1 MRPTLYEIAQQ
12 AGVSIST
19 VSRVLSND
27 KQKPASPATAE
38 KVLQIAR
45 SLGYINDIP
54 SSRNSVKSLACV
66 LVSPSDSFNNYFFA
80 QLLVGI
86 QEESARLGYELKQ
99 TISTSN
105 VDIISILNNLEKQDY
120 DGIILMGRI
129 THEVMSRFKQMT
141 ANLIYAGLNSP
152 NAAIDEI
159 ICDAYTATT
168 YATEY
173 ILNCGFK
180 TIGFLGTIPSG
191 TANFMNEHRFQA
203 FCDTLA
209 AHSFPLDMDYCR
221 DIVLTADQAYAAV
234 KDLIECG
241 KLPEAII
248 CADDY
253 PAIGAISALHDHGY
267 RIPQDI
273 SVIGLADI
281 DIAQFI
287 SPRLTTV
294 RVVKKELGE
303 FAVKILDD
311 RIEGRHRQPLRVQF
325 PCELVIRESSIP
337 LPEPE

>member
-19 VSRVLSND
+19 VSRVLNND

-38 KVLQIAR
+38 KVKQIAR
-45 SLGYINDIP
+45 SLGYINDI
-54 SSRNSVKSLACV
+54 SFARTSAKSLACV

-86 QEESARLGYELKQ
+86 QEESARLDYELKQ

-105 VDIISILNNLEKQDY
+105 VDISPILSSLEKQNY
-120 DGIILMGRI
+120 DGIILLGRI
-129 THEVMSRFKQMT
+129 TQEVMNRFKQMGT
-141 ANLIYAGLNSP
+141 NLIYAGLNSP
-152 NAAIDEI
+152 NADIDEV

-173 ILNCGFK
+173 FIKCGFK
-180 TIGFLGTIPSG
+180 SIGFLGTIPSDS
-191 TANFMNEHRFQA
+191 ANYINEHRFRA
-203 FCDTLA
+203 FCDTLS

-221 DIVLTADQAYAAV
+221 NIILTADQAYAAV
-234 KDLIECG
+234 NDLIEHK

-267 RIPQDI
+267 KIPQDI
-273 SVIGLADI
+273 SIIGLADI

-311 RIEGRHRQPLRVQF
+311 RISGRHTSPIKVQF
-325 PCELVIRESSIP
+325 PCELVVRESSIS
-337 LPEPE
+337 LS